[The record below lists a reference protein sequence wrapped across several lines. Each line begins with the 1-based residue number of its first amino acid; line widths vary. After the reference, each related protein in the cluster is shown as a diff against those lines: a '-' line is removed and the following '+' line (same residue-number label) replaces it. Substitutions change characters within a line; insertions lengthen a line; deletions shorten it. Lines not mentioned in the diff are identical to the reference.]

1 MLIDVGVFLIYFIA
15 SIDPRKL
22 LHWGLVTLWHKYLS
36 NNLNGLVKHK
46 YNFFLKKKMI
56 LLIRRFYHFFKVMLI
71 NSDIW
76 FN

>member
-46 YNFFLKKKMI
+46 YNFF
-56 LLIRRFYHFFKVMLI
+56 
-71 NSDIW
+71 
-76 FN
+76 

>member
-22 LHWGLVTLWHKYLS
+22 LHWGLVTLWHKHLS

-46 YNFFLKKKMI
+46 YNFFLKKNDFTHSEI
-56 LLIRRFYHFFKVMLI
+56 LSFFQANVNKFRYLI
-71 NSDIW
+71 
-76 FN
+76 